1 MERRQP
7 TQAPAL
13 AVQQNDPKAEAM
25 KAPSFDNDQAP
36 PNDERYGLPLFV
48 LPEIEETT
56 P

>member
-7 TQAPAL
+7 TQQVPAL
-13 AVQQNDPKAEAM
+13 AVQQQQEAM

-48 LPEIEETT
+48 LPEIEDTT